1 MPRKL
6 IPLLIALGLMAAAP
20 AAADART
27 CRQGD
32 PPIEVSARTS
42 CALAGRFV
50 TKWMNHAPYRPVTRS
65 FRVRCPVTGRMYRIT
80 GTSRQRPNHL
90 LVTARGPDGI
100 RLRFEQW

>member
-1 MPRKL
+1 V
-6 IPLLIALGLMAAAP
+6 AASAGSP

-50 TKWMNHAPYRPVTRS
+50 TRWMNHAPYRPVTRS
-65 FRVRCPVTGRMYRIT
+65 FRVRSPVTGRMYRIT

-90 LVTARGPDGI
+90 LVTARGPHGI